1 MPSRRTFSLV
11 SASVGA
17 LLSLAFLLGGCT
29 RAHQPLVPPAA
40 ALITF
45 PPQKA
50 MESGSY
56 ADFLAENER
65 ALRECVGQAG
75 CDVALF
81 NLGFTYAYSQ
91 SPYRNPRK
99 ALEYFSEL
107 IKKYPRSPWAFQGQA
122 WTALIKENQAAE
134 EGQRQL
140 QTNLRNREATIR
152 SLRAQLNRSRAID
165 VEIEKKERELLR

>member
-1 MPSRRTFSLV
+1 MWSRRTRSLV
-11 SASVGA
+11 SASAGT
-17 LLSLAFLLGGCT
+17 LLSFILVLGGCT
-29 RAHQPLVPPAA
+29 PHPPPVLPPPAPVA
-40 ALITF
+40 F

-50 MESGSY
+50 MESGNY
-56 ADFLAENER
+56 AEFLAENER
-65 ALRECVGQAG
+65 ALRDCVGQAG

-81 NLGFTYAYSQ
+81 NLGFTYAYSL
-91 SPYRNPRK
+91 SPYRNPTK

-107 IKKYPRSPWAFQGQA
+107 TRKYPRSPWAFQGQA
-122 WTALIKENQAAE
+122 WTALIKENLVAE
-134 EGQRQL
+134 ESQRQL